1 MSTAYTYD
9 GSFDGF
15 LSAVFAAYESRETPE
30 EIVETGILQEMFGRV
45 PREIATDEAHAR
57 RVEKGVIKTMGSPAF
72 EKIWQT
78 FLSGD
83 PDKATLLYRYI
94 RRGLEI
100 GRGIYNNISHDDV
113 LPVEKLHL
121 AIKQEAHLLTGFARF
136 SEMEGG
142 VFYSKITPKNSV
154 VPLIMPHF
162 ADRFSI
168 QPFIMHDGAHN
179 LVGVYDL
186 KEWYLVETDS
196 LNIPAP
202 DENELDYRRMWK
214 RFYEAISIKE
224 RENPVCR
231 RTHMPK
237 RFWPN
242 MTEHSYIPPKKP
254 APDAGLAA
262 VVSPSAHLNA
272 SAIASL

>member
-1 MSTAYTYD
+1 MYTAYSYD
-9 GSFDGF
+9 GTFDGF
-15 LSAVFAAYESRETPE
+15 LSAVFAAYENHEEPE
-30 EIVETGILQEMFGRV
+30 EIVLAGVLQEVFGRAARV
-45 PREIATDEAHAR
+45 IATDEVRAR
-57 RVEKGVIKTMGSPAF
+57 RVEKGIIKTMGSPAF
-72 EKIWQT
+72 KKIWQT
-78 FLSGD
+78 FLSGE

-100 GRGIYNNISHDDV
+100 GRGIYNNISHNDV

-121 AIKQEAHLLTGFARF
+121 AIMREAHLLTGFVRF

-154 VPLIMPHF
+154 VPILMPHF

-168 QPFIMHDGAHN
+168 QPLILHDAAHS

-186 KEWYLVETDS
+186 KEWYLVETDT

-202 DENELDYRRMWK
+202 DENELNYRRMWK
-214 RFYEAISIKE
+214 NFYETIAVME
-224 RENPVCR
+224 RANPVCR
-231 RTHMPK
+231 RTHMPM

-242 MTEHSYIPPKKP
+242 MTEHGYIPPQKSGQKSQLSRTVTP
-254 APDAGLAA
+254 ESIITG
-262 VVSPSAHLNA
+262 
-272 SAIASL
+272 